1 MESRTDAAS
10 TRRSF
15 LSAAGAAIVGGAL
28 ATGTAS
34 AAESTSFHLT
44 QGEHCIPLR
53 PLRGDDPVKAFYDY
67 RNERYS
73 SHGTQSLQRADTSL
87 LFLYEGPKGVSL
99 VFVHGKL
106 GSNSDGGSVTFEISG
121 LPSSGKWLVEDD
133 SYDGPR
139 RYDRWKTNDT
149 TATIDWTW
157 DGGRADG
164 AVFGYLGDDTDIEID
179 PAFNEDAALFGKH
192 YDGTIEDWQAL
203 SGDRS
208 NPTRTSL
215 DRSTPI
221 RIESGPCPTGTS
233 ATTTRESSTT
243 HGTGTARP
251 RANGTTTAPNGPTAT
266 APTNTSAPT
275 SGGTGG
281 ELQRILQEFSRF
293 LDWLGRVIDR
303 IGRFVDRLSN
313 TISNYL

>member
-34 AAESTSFHLT
+34 AAESASFHLT

-106 GSNSDGGSVTFEISG
+106 GGSGDGGSVSFDISG
-121 LPSSGKWLVEDD
+121 LPSSGEWLVEDD
-133 SYDGPR
+133 SYDGQR

-215 DRSTPI
+215 DRSTPV
-221 RIESGPCPTGTS
+221 RIESGPCPSEPSKTS
-233 ATTTRESSTT
+233 TTQGTTTQS
-243 HGTGTARP
+243 
-251 RANGTTTAPNGPTAT
+251 RANGTTTPTSKDPTAT
-266 APTNTSAPT
+266 TTPANTSSSPS
-275 SGGTGG
+275 SGGTGS
-281 ELQRILQEFSRF
+281 ELQNLLDSIARL
-293 LDWLGRVIDR
+293 LDWLSEILARAA
-303 IGRFVDRLSN
+303 RFIDRLSN
-313 TISNYL
+313 TVTKYF